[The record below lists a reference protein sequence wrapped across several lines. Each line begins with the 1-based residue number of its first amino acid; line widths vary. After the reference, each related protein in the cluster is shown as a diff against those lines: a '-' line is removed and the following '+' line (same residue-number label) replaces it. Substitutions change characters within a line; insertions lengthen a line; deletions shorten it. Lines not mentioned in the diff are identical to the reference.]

1 MAGTGSRPWAPGVV
15 RLGQAR
21 GKRKGDWARGGPGS
35 REFPSSTASPIRYPV
50 GPRKCGLA
58 CSQAELVTH
67 PSLPTLDHG
76 TAGQLAQGWG
86 HVSPRVTLSL
96 LGKEAI
102 QMPQF

>member
-1 MAGTGSRPWAPGVV
+1 MGPGVV

-76 TAGQLAQGWG
+76 TAGQLAEGWG

-96 LGKEAI
+96 LGNEAI

>member
-21 GKRKGDWARGGPGS
+21 GKRKGDRARGGPGS
-35 REFPSSTASPIRYPV
+35 REFPSSTTSPIRYPV

-76 TAGQLAQGWG
+76 TAGQLAEGWG
-86 HVSPRVTLSL
+86 HVSPRGTLGL
-96 LGKEAI
+96 LGREAT
-102 QMPQF
+102 QTSQF